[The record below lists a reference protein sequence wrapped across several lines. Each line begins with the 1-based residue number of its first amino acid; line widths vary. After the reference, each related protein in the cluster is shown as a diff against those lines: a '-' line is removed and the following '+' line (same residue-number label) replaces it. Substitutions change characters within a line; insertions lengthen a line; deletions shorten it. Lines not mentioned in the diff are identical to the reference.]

1 MRESQHEHMYSITC
15 PLAHGPWPLRTYGD
29 TEPRDD
35 YSKRAPTAREHLQQ
49 ESTYSRRAP
58 TAKQGKQKGGGRK
71 ERDLHWRSS
80 KAKGHM
86 KPRSAKIEG
95 APYRKGIY

>member
-58 TAKQGKQKGGGRK
+58 TAKQGKQQGG
-71 ERDLHWRSS
+71 
-80 KAKGHM
+80 AKGEGPSLEVLQSKGTHEA
-86 KPRSAKIEG
+86 KECQDRRSTL
-95 APYRKGIY
+95 